1 MSVWAFILAATAL
14 GGALVLWHAV
24 SKAKHLSEGMLDE
37 YARMLAE
44 ARQQKAKEL
53 AALETTAEPEEA
65 GSPPLDAS

>member
-1 MSVWAFILAATAL
+1 MSLWAFILAATAF

-37 YARMLAE
+37 YARMLTE

-53 AALETTAEPEEA
+53 AAQDAATDAEEVGA
-65 GSPPLDAS
+65 PPTEVR